1 MRVCVNS
8 VPIWDGEKK
17 NKRIGRGLMTEISDA
32 VPGVRQPQWH
42 LGATPHLLLQS
53 PVICLLFSLL
63 ETYTFL
69 MQRCS

>member
-1 MRVCVNS
+1 
-8 VPIWDGEKK
+8 
-17 NKRIGRGLMTEISDA
+17 MTEISDA

-42 LGATPHLLLQS
+42 LGATPHLVLQS

-63 ETYTFL
+63 EIYTFL